1 VFKVVKLNY
10 HVAGIHFVLA
20 QGYRIRQRLAEDLQA
35 AGLTVWYDLSGQG
48 ISSNNMAELDNVK
61 IWDLDQV
68 PGLADHLK

>member
-1 VFKVVKLNY
+1 MSQVFISY
-10 HVAGIHFVLA
+10 SRRDIEFV
-20 QGYRIRQRLAEDLQA
+20 QRLAEDLQA